1 MIPVDVFGVWST
13 VGRLG
18 LWESFV
24 VGFSTV
30 GVFSPVGETPLG
42 FGSVGSDLDTSV
54 LTESALSFGV
64 FGVIVVSG
72 LGRLSELNL
81 DVSVVVVSI
90 FGRLFVRSGVF
101 GGVMSGVFVI
111 PVVDVSM
118 SGIRGVRSG
127 LVPLPPMSLP
137 GLS

>member
-30 GVFSPVGETPLG
+30 GVFSPVGEAPLG
-42 FGSVGSDLDTSV
+42 FGSVGSALDTSV
-54 LTESALSFGV
+54 LAESALSFGV
-64 FGVIVVSG
+64 FGVVVVSG
-72 LGRLSELNL
+72 LGRLSGLNL

-90 FGRLFVRSGVF
+90 FGRVFARFGVF
-101 GGVMSGVFVI
+101 GGVMSGVSVI

-118 SGIRGVRSG
+118 SGIRGVRTESV
-127 LVPLPPMSLP
+127 LLPPIFLP

>member
-30 GVFSPVGETPLG
+30 GVFSPVGDTPLG
-42 FGSVGSDLDTSV
+42 FGSVGSVLDTSV

-81 DVSVVVVSI
+81 DVSVVVSI

-101 GGVMSGVFVI
+101 GVLRSGVFVI

-118 SGIRGVRSG
+118 SGMRGVRTG

>member
-1 MIPVDVFGVWST
+1 M
-13 VGRLG
+13 
-18 LWESFV
+18 

-54 LTESALSFGV
+54 LTESALSFDV

-81 DVSVVVVSI
+81 DVSVVVSI

-101 GGVMSGVFVI
+101 GVLRSGVFVI

-118 SGIRGVRSG
+118 SGMRGVRTG